1 MTDYNKAKK
10 VVDTLNINSETTV
23 KVNVAN
29 TFRKYLRDF
38 SNGKKFSTK
47 KNIEGL
53 KVTRLK

>member
-1 MTDYNKAKK
+1 MTDYKQAKT
-10 VVDTLNINSETTV
+10 VVNTLNINSETTV

-38 SNGKKFSTK
+38 SNEKKFSTK
-47 KNIEGL
+47 KNKEGL